1 MEGVSGYSATVID
14 HYRNPRNVGEIA
26 DSPAVAQV
34 GDPAHGDVLRLGL
47 RIAEGRVVDAR
58 FKSFGCTAAIAA
70 GSVTTVLLIGR
81 RLDEAER
88 VTNHDVVLALGGLP
102 DSKLHCSVLAEQAIR
117 EALRH
122 WREAQPRTGEDACR

>member
-1 MEGVSGYSATVID
+1 MDGAGEYNATVID
-14 HYRNPRNVGEIA
+14 HYRNPRNVGEIEG
-26 DSPAVAQV
+26 SPAVAQV

-47 RIAEGRVVDAR
+47 RIAGGRVIEAR

-81 RLDEAER
+81 PLDEAER
-88 VTNHDVVLALGGLP
+88 VTNEDVVVALGGLP

-117 EALRH
+117 EALRR
-122 WREAQPRTGEDACR
+122 WREAQPRAGEKA